1 MSHSLQNQLTI
12 SWFQIRGGMNVNALN
27 NLVTWNIPYMVGL
40 AMQLV
45 CTAFYLVRIE
55 PRLGLTAILG
65 YASIKILLLHPLEKL
80 DLQNDKVTKKL
91 DIMIGQIFDDTINM
105 MTSVKL
111 FSKEEFHRKDY
122 DMSQRRKLDIL
133 NHKECDSTM

>member
-1 MSHSLQNQLTI
+1 M
-12 SWFQIRGGMNVNALN
+12 NALN

-40 AMQLV
+40 LIHLV
-45 CTAFYLVRIE
+45 FTAVYLVRIE

-65 YASIKILLLHPLEKL
+65 YVFVKLVLLSPIERL
-80 DLQNDKVTKKL
+80 DRQNRKVDKKL

-122 DMSQRRKLDIL
+122 DMSQRRKLENL
-133 NHKECDSTM
+133 NQQVVLRCAEEFVRKAKQCGHI